1 MVSRALFLYL
11 LPLLYS
17 VPQIA
22 ASASLNFNLLLLNLT
37 RLLYY
42 ACVFL
47 TYMVISKVT
56 STRNLCLPSFTQE
69 YSPVLPVMQC
79 LKTVSYIL
87 SSFFFFLFSVVSG
100 GLIWHQFSVIIV
112 IKWLTIYVPVHQ
124 LEQFLVFFH
133 WECFSTFKI
142 SSFYFISKCFH
153 YWHSGKQLDWLRML
167 LYEVWSLRKENIL
180 SLTRTLVGES
190 KPFGPEFSSDCQNL
204 LDQV

>member
-56 STRNLCLPSFTQE
+56 STRNLCLPPFTQE

-87 SSFFFFLFSVVSG
+87 SSFFFFVFSCIWRANLAPVFCYYSNKVTNHLCPCPSTWTVSGLFSLG
-100 GLIWHQFSVIIV
+100 MF
-112 IKWLTIYVPVHQ
+112 
-124 LEQFLVFFH
+124 
-133 WECFSTFKI
+133 
-142 SSFYFISKCFH
+142 
-153 YWHSGKQLDWLRML
+153 
-167 LYEVWSLRKENIL
+167 
-180 SLTRTLVGES
+180 
-190 KPFGPEFSSDCQNL
+190 
-204 LDQV
+204 